1 MRLKK
6 NKRISPKLIVVDK
19 LDIPKLT
26 TVPIDLVDL
35 TKKVQEDFT
44 KKTNFNSLKTKV
56 DKNETDNDNLETTTK
71 TSINNLKTKV
81 DNIDL
86 TKYVLKSNYDT
97 KIGNLELKIP
107 DVCGLLQVSSF
118 NSKIN
123 ELENKIK
130 TAESKPN
137 INNLATKSG
146 STAIENK
153 IPDVNGF
160 VKKANYPTEITTI
173 KNDYAT
179 NAILD
184 SKINDL
190 KSQHISDAVEK
201 VDNKVVKNTSDIL
214 KYKTLIDHNKSVLD
228 DLERE
233 ASFFRGKDYYLNSW
247 LLFRPT
253 FSSFTRGTDSLYIEK
268 WKSLGLNDESELIAV
283 KNTSNNTPKIVI
295 LNEEIGIRFS
305 DGDYFKQEKVDYI
318 RNKVINIHIVYKLTP
333 RIITEDEIIQTN
345 GLFGNLK
352 IGNTKSTLHY
362 RYYDGIGVFFDAFE
376 SYGGTGINELRNLIL
391 YGADMKNSS
400 YSTNKKYHIYTSGKN
415 LTQTLQYGATIYADH
430 DYVKVNGSQV
440 NKKFIFSVHYN
451 GDNSYLFINGIQQFK
466 FKAMSSLKLDIY

>member
-1 MRLKK
+1 MA
-6 NKRISPKLIVVDK
+6 
-19 LDIPKLT
+19 
-26 TVPIDLVDL
+26 DL

-44 KKTNFNSLKTKV
+44 KKTNFNSLMTKV

-97 KIGNLELKIP
+97 KIGNLELKIS

-146 STAIENK
+146 LTAIENK

-160 VKKANYPTEITTI
+160 VKKTNYPTEITTI

-201 VDNKVVKNTSDIL
+201 VDDKVVKDTSDIL
-214 KYKTLIDHNKSVLD
+214 KYKTSIDHNKFVLD

-233 ASFFRGKDYYLNSW
+233 ASFFREKDYYLNSW

-283 KNTSNNTPKIVI
+283 KKNIIVI

-305 DGDYFKQEKVDYI
+305 DGDCFKQEKVDYI
-318 RNKVINIHIVYKLTP
+318 RNKVINVYIVYKLTP

-362 RYYDGIGVFFDAFE
+362 RYYDGIGVFFHATE

-391 YGADMKNSS
+391 YGADLKNSS
-400 YSTNKKYHIYTSGKN
+400 YSTNKKT
-415 LTQTLQYGATIYADH
+415 
-430 DYVKVNGSQV
+430 
-440 NKKFIFSVHYN
+440 
-451 GDNSYLFINGIQQFK
+451 SYLY
-466 FKAMSSLKLDIY
+466 SR